1 MYHKL
6 NFFILIQ
13 RSLQVGWQLLA
24 SIKNIN
30 KLGSMHIGCKLLG
43 PSKKIIYHER
53 LTRRALYPACIAS
66 PLGSPCL

>member
-43 PSKKIIYHER
+43 PSKK
-53 LTRRALYPACIAS
+53 
-66 PLGSPCL
+66 